1 MSEPIVVIC
10 RGCGAEAQV
19 RPPNLPPGGGAAS
32 FHDDPKCGWVVL
44 DYLCGQCWER
54 RLRTWSC
61 THCGGSGP
69 IDGNFCSK
77 CHRVRPDPLPYV
89 PDWDAIGKEMAE
101 RRHEAEA
108 LASEWDKEYPG
119 WRLGGG
125 RTRDRL

>member
-1 MSEPIVVIC
+1 
-10 RGCGAEAQV
+10 
-19 RPPNLPPGGGAAS
+19 
-32 FHDDPKCGWVVL
+32 
-44 DYLCGQCWER
+44 
-54 RLRTWSC
+54 
-61 THCGGSGP
+61 
-69 IDGNFCSK
+69 
-77 CHRVRPDPLPYV
+77 VRPDPLPYV